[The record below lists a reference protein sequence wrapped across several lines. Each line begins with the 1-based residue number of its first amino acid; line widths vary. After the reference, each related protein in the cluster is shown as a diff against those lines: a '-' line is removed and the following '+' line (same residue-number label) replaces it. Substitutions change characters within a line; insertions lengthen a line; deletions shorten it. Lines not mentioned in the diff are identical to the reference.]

1 MIEAN
6 RASSSAKL
14 VSMSTAVW
22 GRAARMSRGG
32 SIPEPSERRTSIT
45 ITSGRAWAA
54 TATASRAEL
63 ASAQTTTS
71 SVSCSRSL
79 MPSRTTSWSSTS
91 MTRSGGALMGLS
103 SQDPLGGLKRV
114 GVAGSGR
121 MCLDASFVTDS
132 PDVSVGHGL
141 IRDCRAD
148 PVEEV
153 LHGRL
158 RHPVE
163 QHPVHSAADHAERW
177 AVAGADSQ
185 LGPISAERAQLEV
198 GVQAGEHPLQADRLP
213 GQRERGHG
221 RKAHRLAQLDP
232 DLAP

>member
-14 VSMSTAVW
+14 VSISTLVW
-22 GRAARMSRGG
+22 GRAARMSRVA
-32 SIPEPSERRTSIT
+32 SMPEPSERRTSMT
-45 ITSGRAWAA
+45 MTSGRAWAA
-54 TATASRAEL
+54 TATAYLAEL
-63 ASAQTTTS
+63 ASAHTTTS

-79 MPSRTTSWSSTS
+79 MPSRTTWWSSTS
-91 MTRSGGALMGLS
+91 MTRSGGALMGPS
-103 SQDPLGGLKRV
+103 SQGPLGGLKRV
-114 GVAGSGR
+114 GVAVSGHI
-121 MCLDASFVTDS
+121 CLHASFVTDCL
-132 PDVSVGHGL
+132 DVSVGGGR
-141 IRDCRAD
+141 IRNCRAH

-163 QHPVHSAADHAERW
+163 QHPVHSLADHAERW